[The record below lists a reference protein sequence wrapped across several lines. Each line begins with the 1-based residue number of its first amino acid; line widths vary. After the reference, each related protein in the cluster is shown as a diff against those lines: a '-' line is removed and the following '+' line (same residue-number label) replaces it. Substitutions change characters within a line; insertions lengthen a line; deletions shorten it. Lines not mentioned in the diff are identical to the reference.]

1 MSEVNL
7 TLCLISYQT
16 YHKRIKN
23 NNKFSF
29 YIQEKALNINFNLTR
44 THRARNRFLL
54 TLTAINRL
62 PISQSGHKAA

>member
-29 YIQEKALNINFNLTR
+29 YLQEKALNINFNLTR
-44 THRARNRFLL
+44 ALRARNRFI
-54 TLTAINRL
+54 LTAINRP